1 MEELKQKSD
10 LEKLE
15 DSLKPKTAKTITREE
30 FEELK
35 KIVKEIIIKLQTRNF

>member
-1 MEELKQKSD
+1 MQERKSD

-15 DSLKPKTAKTITREE
+15 DSLKPKTDKDITREE

-35 KIVKEIIIKLQTRNF
+35 RIVKEIIIKLQTRNF